1 MNREAFARELLFAY
15 LVMMNKYSPLVSEF
29 GSAEEEVAYLEWL
42 KKTVAE
48 SLADPSPPVPH
59 DQVMA
64 EVREIIEKAK
74 KRQNGC

>member
-1 MNREAFARELLFAY
+1 MEAFALQSRFAY
-15 LVMMNKYSPLVSEF
+15 LAAMNKYSPLVSEF
-29 GSAEEEVAYLEWL
+29 GSAEEEAAYLEWL

-48 SLADPSPPVPH
+48 ALADPSPPVPH

-74 KRQNGC
+74 KRQNEC